1 MSQTASAPAPR
12 PASRPASPPAPL
24 ARATTPAPVAAPGG
38 AAVGAFS
45 ENVPQLLNRL
55 QALAVAACLVFGVAA
70 AVVQVLSWQAAGRAA
85 DNTEQVVRVQQVQ
98 SLLLRADAIATNSY
112 LSDGLEPADARAEYD
127 AAIDDTLRL
136 ITDAADAQPA
146 DREVLADL
154 NATVSAYTNAVSQ
167 ARDYNRQQLPIGIA
181 YLNEAGSTLRDDA
194 QPIVKALVDTNSQ
207 RAEDEMHGQ
216 HPFWLLALG
225 VLTLAVLWWVNR
237 QVARRFRRR
246 LNVGLVVAAAVV
258 GVLTLVVTVHA
269 VVKNNDDDATRDG
282 AYRTAVDEAT
292 ARTAANNAKAFES
305 LGLVNRGS
313 GATVWEP
320 LFDEQAAIVVA
331 TASARTLDLWA
342 DYVQLHDTL
351 RALDDDGRWDAA
363 VQQAVATGDGTVTA
377 ALDAV
382 DASAREVVE
391 TSGAD
396 AADGFRAGGVLSV
409 LLAVV
414 TLLGAVVA
422 AAAATRG
429 IDRRR
434 REYS

>member
-1 MSQTASAPAPR
+1 MSQTASAPAPQ
-12 PASRPASPPAPL
+12 PAPPS
-24 ARATTPAPVAAPGG
+24 RATTQAPATAPTATAVG
-38 AAVGAFS
+38 APATAGAFS
-45 ENVPQLLNRL
+45 ENVPKLLNRL

-70 AVVQVLSWQAAGRAA
+70 CVVQVLSWQAAGRAA

-181 YLNEAGSTLRDDA
+181 YLNQAGSTLRDEA
-194 QPIVKALVDTNSQ
+194 QPILEALVDTNSQ
-207 RAEDEMHGQ
+207 RAEDEMHSQ
-216 HPFWLLALG
+216 HPFWLIALG
-225 VLTLAVLWWVNR
+225 VLTLVVLWWVNR
-237 QVARRFRRR
+237 EVARRFRRR
-246 LNVGLVVAAAVV
+246 FNVGLVVAAAVV
-258 GVLTLVVTVHA
+258 GLLTLVATVHA

-313 GATVWEP
+313 GATLWEP
-320 LFDEQAAIVVA
+320 RFDDQAAIVVD
-331 TASARTLDLWA
+331 TASPRTLDLWT

-351 RALDDDGRWDAA
+351 RALDDEGRWDAA
-363 VQQAVATGDGTVTA
+363 VQQAIATGDGTVTA

-409 LLAVV
+409 LLAVL